1 MYNKMGSV
9 NWFLSLI
16 EKVSQFFGYISGGFT
31 LFMMFSIGYDVMM
44 RHIFDAATI
53 WADEVSGYLLVAITF
68 LGAAYTLTVEGHIR
82 VEAFMVKLPIK
93 TRQSLEFLTDS
104 LSVAFLVV
112 FTWQAFRLV
121 KDSYVNV
128 NLAPTLVRTPLY
140 LPQLL
145 LAIGMAWLCLQLL
158 AHLMQRAID
167 LRARNGL
174 RERIVEKDEQG
185 KESN

>member
-16 EKVSQFFGYISGGFT
+16 ERISQFFGYISGGFT
-31 LFMMFSIGYDVMM
+31 LFMMFSIGYDVFM

-53 WADEVSGYLLVAITF
+53 WADEVSGYLLVGITF

-82 VEAFMVKLPIK
+82 VEAFMIRLPIK

-104 LSVAFLVV
+104 LSLAFLVV
-112 FTWQAFRLV
+112 FTWQACRLA
-121 KDSYVNV
+121 KDSYVTV
-128 NLAPTLVRTPLY
+128 TLAPTLLRTPLY

-145 LAIGMAWLCLQLL
+145 LAIGLAWLSLQLL

-167 LRARNGL
+167 LRTRNGS
-174 RERIVEKDEQG
+174 RDRIVEKEEGD
-185 KESN
+185 